1 MRRVTFPVVRS
12 WGPKQNEVV
21 IGRETDWKALLT
33 ETKLLVSLRAAL
45 AEFPFPSIQVVP
57 LRQVFTQDVAAS
69 DGVASLWR
77 LTYTLPELIEVC
89 AGLVGCKLT
98 LLTNFDI

>member
-1 MRRVTFPVVRS
+1 MGRVTFPVVCS

-21 IGRETDWKALLT
+21 IRRETDGKALLT
-33 ETKLLVSLRAAL
+33 EPKLLVALGAAL

-69 DGVASLWR
+69 DGVTGLRR
-77 LTYTLPELIEVC
+77 LTYTMPELIQVR
-89 AGLVGCKLT
+89 AGLVDGKLT
-98 LLTNFDI
+98 LLTYFDI